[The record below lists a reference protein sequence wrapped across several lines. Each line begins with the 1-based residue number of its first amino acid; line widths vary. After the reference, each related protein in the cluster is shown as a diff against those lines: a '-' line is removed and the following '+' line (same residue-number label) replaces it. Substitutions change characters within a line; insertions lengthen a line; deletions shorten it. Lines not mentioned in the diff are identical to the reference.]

1 MLKIST
7 LLTAVYALQM
17 ATLTTAESTIAVWLP
32 APDKPEDGAPDNA
45 APPFTL
51 TVGQEDWTFPDTNA
65 VDYKEDDVYVRDKP
79 VGSNSFA
86 LAGYLRFDDDSPKPV
101 QVWIRAGDKDTPTRD
116 MTKVSQPEDAMRLRR

>member
-7 LLTAVYALQM
+7 LVTAVYALQM

-32 APDKPEDGAPDNA
+32 APDEPKNGAPDDA

-51 TVGQEDWTFPDTNA
+51 TVGQVDWTFPDTNA
-65 VDYKEDDVYVRDKP
+65 VDYKQGDVYVRDKP
-79 VGSNSFA
+79 VGGNSFA

-101 QVWIRAGDKDTPTRD
+101 QF
-116 MTKVSQPEDAMRLRR
+116 